1 MRQFIQQFL
10 AQARW
15 ADLLDI
21 IVICVVLY
29 FGLLWL
35 RQRASRS
42 VVAGI
47 AIIGIVY
54 VLANRIGMYL
64 TSWFFQAGLT
74 ALIVAL
80 VLVFQED
87 IRRLFEH
94 VASWGLAYK
103 KRLMS
108 ASASI
113 DALLESIRSM
123 AHDRIGALVIIK
135 GKESLERHIRGGN
148 SLSGRISIPLILS
161 IFHPES
167 PGHDG
172 AVIIEGDR
180 IDRFGV
186 YLPLSTNLAEV
197 GEGGTRHTAGLGIS
211 ERTDA
216 LVIIVSEERG
226 TISIAQEGKLDHVPS
241 AEALKERVESFY
253 RTIFPTPAQAGKT
266 AWFTK
271 NLRLKSLS
279 LVTAIALWAL
289 FAYRVAIVNRT
300 YVVPIE
306 YRNIPQNW
314 VIADPK
320 PTDARISLSGSE
332 RAFNFDPAG
341 LVISLDMNAIR
352 DGTQDIVITD
362 KSINVPSRVSISM
375 ISPKKISVRAYQM
388 VEIML
393 PVKAQFVGQLPDT
406 LAVGSVEY
414 QPPYVA
420 VLVPKGRS
428 GRDAEVRTESINLSD
443 FRQTGAVRCN
453 IIPPES
459 GQLSDRAPQSVR
471 VTITIARKS

>member
-1 MRQFIQQFL
+1 
-10 AQARW
+10 
-15 ADLLDI
+15 
-21 IVICVVLY
+21 
-29 FGLLWL
+29 
-35 RQRASRS
+35 
-42 VVAGI
+42 
-47 AIIGIVY
+47 
-54 VLANRIGMYL
+54 
-64 TSWFFQAGLT
+64 
-74 ALIVAL
+74 
-80 VLVFQED
+80 
-87 IRRLFEH
+87 
-94 VASWGLAYK
+94 
-103 KRLMS
+103 
-108 ASASI
+108 
-113 DALLESIRSM
+113 
-123 AHDRIGALVIIK
+123 
-135 GKESLERHIRGGN
+135 
-148 SLSGRISIPLILS
+148 
-161 IFHPES
+161 
-167 PGHDG
+167 
-172 AVIIEGDR
+172 
-180 IDRFGV
+180 
-186 YLPLSTNLAEV
+186 
-197 GEGGTRHTAGLGIS
+197 
-211 ERTDA
+211 
-216 LVIIVSEERG
+216 
-226 TISIAQEGKLDHVPS
+226 
-241 AEALKERVESFY
+241 
-253 RTIFPTPAQAGKT
+253 
-266 AWFTK
+266 
-271 NLRLKSLS
+271 
-279 LVTAIALWAL
+279 
-289 FAYRVAIVNRT
+289 
-300 YVVPIE
+300 VVPIE